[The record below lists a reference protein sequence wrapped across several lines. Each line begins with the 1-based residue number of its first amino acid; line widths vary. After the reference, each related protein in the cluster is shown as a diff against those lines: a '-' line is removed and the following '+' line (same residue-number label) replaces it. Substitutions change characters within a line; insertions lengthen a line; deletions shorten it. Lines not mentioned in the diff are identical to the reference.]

1 VSFAD
6 EVQAAGQTKRGPSC
20 SFVSL
25 ELDEQD
31 TADLKRLLDDV
42 RVQSSAI
49 ARALQGRG
57 YTIKAPTVSRHRRR
71 GCDCP

>member
-6 EVQAAGQTKRGPSC
+6 EVQAAGQVRRGPAC
-20 SFVSL
+20 SFVGL
-25 ELDEQD
+25 DLDEQD
-31 TADLKRLLDDV
+31 AADLTRLLADV

-57 YTIKAPTVSRHRRR
+57 YPIKAPTVSRHRRR